1 MTETCETSSNLVYE
15 TRTMKAEDSETSA
28 QKAGLKLSDRNE
40 PGISRKKVE
49 SPPDEEGGK
58 PIISWKYVMPNG
70 KAITEEK
77 RVDFLNSLAV
87 PPAWTDAWFCTDEN
101 GHIQATGKDSNGRLQ
116 YRYHPKWNEYK
127 AILKYQNVDEFA
139 TELNGLRLEILA
151 DLDTKG
157 MNKDKAVALVIWLI
171 DRYHIRVGSDQYAQ
185 ENESYGLT
193 TLKESHI
200 TYRRG
205 DRAIVENDS
214 RIWKRGKDPLPK
226 INAIMK
232 FTGKSGKDWKL
243 YIRHPEIA
251 KLIEESGKVGGKDKE
266 QDVFRYLDKNGNDYD
281 IKAEHINEYLDR
293 HMDNRYTAKDFRT
306 WAASWKTAARLAMV
320 SEASEEEIGVLPD
333 LHRDAVERS
342 EKDGFP
348 AFVEWRGR
356 YLKGTEGLAKLAE
369 TGKLSGESEKDRG
382 ATMLAVIDT
391 VAADLGNT
399 RAVCRSSY
407 IRPMFMDDWESGAFL
422 ERWNEA
428 KEGAIR
434 GNQLDPDETA
444 AINYMKAHEDDE
456 FDFSN

>member
-1 MTETCETSSNLVYE
+1 
-15 TRTMKAEDSETSA
+15 MKAEDSGTSA
-28 QKAGLKLSDRNE
+28 EKAGLVLSDRE
-40 PGISRKKVE
+40 KQGITREKVE
-49 SPPDEEGGK
+49 TPPKKKGDSPT
-58 PIISWKYVMPNG
+58 ISWDYFLPNG
-70 KAITEEK
+70 KKLEKEK
-77 RVDFLNSLAV
+77 RIDFLNSLAV
-87 PPAWTDAWFCTDEN
+87 PPAWTEVWFCTDEN
-101 GHIQATGKDSNGRLQ
+101 GHIQATGKDANGRLQ

-157 MNKDKAVALVIWLI
+157 MNRDKVVALVIWLI

-200 TYRRG
+200 TYKKG
-205 DRAIVENDS
+205 DKAIVEGVS
-214 RIWKRGKDPLPK
+214 IWKGKKDPLPE
-226 INAIMK
+226 INAIMG
-232 FTGKSGKDWKL
+232 FTGKSGKEWKL

-251 KLIEESGKVGGKDKE
+251 KLMEESAKVGGKDKE
-266 QDVFRYLDKNGNDYD
+266 QDLFRYVDEHGNDYD
-281 IKAEHINEYLDR
+281 IKAEHINDYLDR

-320 SEASEEEIGVLPD
+320 SEASEKDIAKLPS
-333 LHRDAVERS
+333 LHNEALERS

-348 AFVEWRGR
+348 AYVEWCGR
-356 YLKGTEGLAKLAE
+356 YLKGTEGIAKLAE
-369 TGKLSGESEKDRG
+369 AGKLPGEGEKERS

-407 IRPMFMDDWESGAFL
+407 IRPMFMDDWESGVFI
-422 ERWNEA
+422 ERWNDA
-428 KEGAIR
+428 KNGSVR
-434 GNQLDPDETA
+434 GKQLDEDETA
-444 AINYMKAHEDDE
+444 AINYMKAHEDGE
-456 FDFSN
+456 FKFSKN